1 MDIQALEKLANRRK
15 RIRTWK
21 NYHSAM
27 DRLGAARLA
36 FKVAASELADA
47 EVAANEAFDAY
58 HVAWK

>member
-1 MDIQALEKLANRRK
+1 
-15 RIRTWK
+15 
-21 NYHSAM
+21 M